1 MLLLQNRLKRPFV
14 PRFRSRPSRHSGGP
28 PEHEALQA
36 RDEPAAAV
44 NLVRMSTPSC
54 DPIAAINE
62 AMSIA
67 IDAQEAG
74 DFRAA
79 AKKARTAWMLCS
91 ALPDSELADE
101 RLRWKP
107 DSIQPIVNE
116 LSRLAQSQ
124 PDTACGRG
132 ALFNSID
139 VEYLR
144 G

>member
-1 MLLLQNRLKRPFV
+1 
-14 PRFRSRPSRHSGGP
+14 
-28 PEHEALQA
+28 
-36 RDEPAAAV
+36 
-44 NLVRMSTPSC
+44 MSTPSC

-74 DFRAA
+74 DFRTAA
-79 AKKARTAWMLCS
+79 TKARTAWMLCS
-91 ALPDSELADE
+91 ALPDSDLDDE

-107 DSIQPIVNE
+107 DSIKPIVNE

>member
-1 MLLLQNRLKRPFV
+1 LSRAFAP
-14 PRFRSRPSRHSGGP
+14 RPSRHPVSP
-28 PEHEALQA
+28 PEHQALQA
-36 RDEPAAAV
+36 RDEAAAAV

-54 DPIAAINE
+54 DPIAAIND

-74 DFRAA
+74 DFRTA

-91 ALPDSELADE
+91 SLPDSELDDE

-107 DSIQPIVNE
+107 DSIQPIVAE
-116 LSRLAQSQ
+116 LARLAQSQ
-124 PDTACGRG
+124 PDTASGRG